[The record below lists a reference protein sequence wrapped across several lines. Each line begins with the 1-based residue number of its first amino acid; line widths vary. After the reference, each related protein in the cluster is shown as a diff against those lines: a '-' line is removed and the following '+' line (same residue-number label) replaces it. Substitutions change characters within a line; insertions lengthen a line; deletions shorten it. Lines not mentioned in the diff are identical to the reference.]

1 MQNRDT
7 SIAVRIITFVV
18 FITFSV
24 QVLAAPGDLDTSF
37 NGTGVVI
44 TSISDASDVI
54 NGVAVQTDGKIV
66 VAGSTIIGSSLD
78 FAVARYKPDGT
89 LDTSFSMDGKLTTD
103 FGGFDY
109 ALDVAIQTD
118 GKIVAVGWSN
128 SPAARGFA
136 IARYNSDGSLDT
148 SFNGIGRVVTPDS
161 AEADS
166 VAIQPDGKI
175 LVAGGRF

>member
-1 MQNRDT
+1 MRHRKT
-7 SIAVRIITFVV
+7 LTAAWLLTFVA
-18 FITFSV
+18 FTTISS
-24 QVLAAPGDLDTSF
+24 QVVAAPGDLDPSF
-37 NGTGVVI
+37 NGTGVVA

-78 FAVARYKPDGT
+78 FAVARYNPNGT

-109 ALDVAIQTD
+109 ALDVAVQAD

-128 SPAARGFA
+128 SPTASGFA
-136 IARYNSDGSLDT
+136 LARYNSDGS
-148 SFNGIGRVVTPDS
+148 
-161 AEADS
+161 
-166 VAIQPDGKI
+166 
-175 LVAGGRF
+175 